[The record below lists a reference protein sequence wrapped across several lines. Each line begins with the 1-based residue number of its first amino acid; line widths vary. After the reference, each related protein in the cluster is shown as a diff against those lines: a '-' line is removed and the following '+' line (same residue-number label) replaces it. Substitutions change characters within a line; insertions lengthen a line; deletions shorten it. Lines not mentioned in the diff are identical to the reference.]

1 MLRNQQRQRPGLS
14 IWPSVL
20 FLFFWPGHFCH
31 ALVVLKTAAA
41 GKHWEKIKT
50 REDNPSLEAC
60 PENPPLLLLSSP
72 SSLSAFSEHDHNL
85 MPKRPLRSSPHW
97 RRLSSDWL
105 TAVQFKVWTAA
116 LLLFSPLYDLSF
128 FLSGFT
134 AVQQLLQLVSALI
147 LVFLVTHRFAKR

>member
-1 MLRNQQRQRPGLS
+1 MLRNQKRLLLPT
-14 IWPSVL
+14 PSAAATAMTVDL
-20 FLFFWPGHFCH
+20 AAWSVFVFWPGHFCH
-31 ALVVLKTAAA
+31 AQVVLKTTAA

-72 SSLSAFSEHDHNL
+72 SSSLSAFSEHDHNL

-105 TAVQFKVWTAA
+105 TDCRTIQSVDSSTLIIFTIVRP
-116 LLLFSPLYDLSF
+116 LLLS
-128 FLSGFT
+128 
-134 AVQQLLQLVSALI
+134 LVSLPYNNFFS
-147 LVFLVTHRFAKR
+147 LSPP